1 MRSRSMQKF
10 VIEGKAP
17 RVVGRRA
24 VELFADNRF
33 KPRVIR
39 SKRIYCRKRAH
50 KQDA

>member
-1 MRSRSMQKF
+1 MQKI

-33 KPRVIR
+33 KPRVVR
-39 SKRIYCRKRAH
+39 SKRLYSRKRAH